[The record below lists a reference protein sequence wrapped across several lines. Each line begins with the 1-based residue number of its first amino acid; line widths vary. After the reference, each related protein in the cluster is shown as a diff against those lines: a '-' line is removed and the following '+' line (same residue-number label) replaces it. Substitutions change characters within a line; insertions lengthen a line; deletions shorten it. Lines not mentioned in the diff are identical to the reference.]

1 MHALGILGLLFLS
14 ASYVLSHYR
23 EGVFVEVLTIIGW
36 VAIWEATAGVILRRP
51 GLYHDRKKYE
61 YMLKTDIIIDVLPR
75 D

>member
-1 MHALGILGLLFLS
+1 MLLEFWDCCFFPQVML
-14 ASYVLSHYR
+14 LSHYR

-61 YMLKTDIIIDVLPR
+61 FMLKTDIIIDVLPQE
-75 D
+75 